1 MTAPADATYR
11 DRILSLLGDQ
21 DPVPSL
27 ERTARGVREVVGR
40 LGPGG
45 LARRRGTGT
54 WSGRQ
59 ILAHL
64 ADSELAIGFRIRQVL
79 TEDGHRIQPFD
90 QERWAARYED
100 VDPELAL
107 RAFTTFREWN
117 LALIRQLTPEDLSR
131 ETVHPERG
139 PETLGT
145 IVRLL
150 AGHDLN
156 HLRQLETLL
165 TTP

>member
-1 MTAPADATYR
+1 MATAADGTYR
-11 DRILSLLGDQ
+11 DRILGLLGEQ
-21 DPVPSL
+21 DPLPSL
-27 ERTARGVREVVGR
+27 ERTARTVREVVGR

-45 LARRRGTGT
+45 LTRRSGPGK

-64 ADSELAIGFRIRQVL
+64 ADCELAIGFRIRQVL

-90 QERWAARYED
+90 QDRWAARYDD

-117 LALIRQLTPEDLSR
+117 LALIRQLTPEDLAR
-131 ETVHPERG
+131 ETHHPERG

-156 HLRQLETLL
+156 HLRQLESLL